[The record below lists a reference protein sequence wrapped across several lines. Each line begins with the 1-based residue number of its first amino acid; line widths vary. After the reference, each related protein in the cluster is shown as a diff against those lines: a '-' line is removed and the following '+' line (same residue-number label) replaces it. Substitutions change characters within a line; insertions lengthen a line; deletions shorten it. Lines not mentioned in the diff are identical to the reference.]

1 MLENV
6 MEQRVDAELQTR
18 IRMRAYEL
26 YETRGRVDGVDREDW
41 FNAEREVFGDLNH
54 PAEVVPLPER
64 DQTVVVGRLR

>member
-54 PAEVVPLPER
+54 PAEITALRNGTKPLS
-64 DQTVVVGRLR
+64 